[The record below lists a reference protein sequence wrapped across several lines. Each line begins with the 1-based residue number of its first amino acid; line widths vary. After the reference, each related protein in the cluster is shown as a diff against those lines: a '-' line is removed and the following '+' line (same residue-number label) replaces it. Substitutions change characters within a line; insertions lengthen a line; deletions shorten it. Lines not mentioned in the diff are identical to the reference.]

1 MSCHGLHFIAA
12 GRRLGQDGAMFRR
25 NLLRD
30 RAAHQEE
37 KVGSVEL
44 FFDLVFVFAVTQLSH
59 ALIAHPDPKGFL
71 QAGILFIAVWW
82 VWVETVWVTNWLDVR
97 NIEVRLLLFALM
109 GVALVM
115 TISLPGAFA
124 DRAAI
129 FVAAYVATRFTRHLF
144 MLAAL
149 ARHNR
154 PNYVGFVRITLWA
167 AIETIFWVAGLLA
180 ETGGARMTL
189 WGGAIAILNIAPM
202 LGYWLPGLGAT
213 DTRVWDI
220 EGHHFSERCG
230 LFIIIALGESILVTG
245 AAFGTAIWNGATI
258 AAFASA
264 FVSTLAMWWLYFDV
278 GAERA
283 AKRLAE
289 DADPGRL
296 ARLAYTYFHI
306 PIVAGIIVTAA
317 SDEMALAHP
326 LGHAGTAEIFCLV
339 GGPALYLF
347 GNLIFKR
354 TNARHFPLSHLVGL
368 GLLTVILPFA
378 RELSPLHLSLA
389 ATGALVI
396 VAIWEMRSL
405 KDTRAT
411 LRDEPPGTAVPTESL

>member
-1 MSCHGLHFIAA
+1 
-12 GRRLGQDGAMFRR
+12 MFRR

-30 RAAHQEE
+30 RAAHHEE
-37 KVGSVEL
+37 RVGSVEL

-59 ALIAHPDPKGFL
+59 IIILHPDLNGFL
-71 QAGILFIAVWW
+71 QAGLLFVAVWW
-82 VWVETVWVTNWLDVR
+82 VWVETAWVTNWLDVR
-97 NIEVRLLLFALM
+97 NIEVRLLLFFLM

-115 TISLPGAFA
+115 TISLPDALGA
-124 DRAAI
+124 RAAI
-129 FVAAYVATRFTRHLF
+129 FVATYLIFRVGRHLF

-154 PNYVGFVRITLWA
+154 DNFIGFIRITLWT
-167 AIETIFWVAGLLA
+167 AIEAIFWIAGLCV
-180 ETGGARMTL
+180 EDTVTRMAI
-189 WGGAIAILNIAPM
+189 WGIALAILNVAPM
-202 LGYWLPGLGAT
+202 TSYWLPILGAT
-213 DTRVWDI
+213 DTRIWNI

-245 AAFGTAIWNGATI
+245 GAFGQTAWSGAAI

-264 FVSTLAMWWLYFDV
+264 FLSALAMWWLYFDV

-283 AKRLAE
+283 ARRLTS
-289 DADPGRL
+289 DDDPGRM
-296 ARLAYTYFHI
+296 ARVAYTYFHI
-306 PIVAGIIVTAA
+306 PIVAGIIITAA

-326 LGHAGTAEIFCLV
+326 LGHAGTAEVICLI

-368 GLLTVILPFA
+368 GLLALVLPFA
-378 RELSPLHLSLA
+378 WHLSPLILSAA
-389 ATGALVI
+389 ATGALVV
-396 VAIWEMRSL
+396 VAVWEMRSL
-405 KDTRAT
+405 RDTRAT
-411 LRDEPPGTAVPTESL
+411 LRE

>member
-1 MSCHGLHFIAA
+1 
-12 GRRLGQDGAMFRR
+12 MFRR

-30 RAAHQEE
+30 RAAHHEE
-37 KVGSVEL
+37 KVGPVEL

-59 ALIAHPDPKGFL
+59 AIIRHPDPNGFL
-71 QAGILFIAVWW
+71 QAGILFVAIWW
-82 VWVETVWVTNWLDVR
+82 VWVETAWVTNWLDVR
-97 NIEVRLLLFALM
+97 RMEVRLLLFFLM

-115 TISLPGAFA
+115 TISLPDAFGG
-124 DRAAI
+124 RGAI
-129 FVAAYVATRFTRHLF
+129 FVAAYLVTRFTRHLF
-144 MLAAL
+144 MLCAL

-154 PNYVGFVRITLWA
+154 ANFVGFVRITLWA
-167 AIETIFWVAGLLA
+167 AIETLFWIAGLLA
-180 ETGGARMTL
+180 ETAAVRMTF
-189 WGGAIAILNIAPM
+189 WGAAIAILNLAPM
-202 LGYWLPGLGAT
+202 FSYWLPGLGAT

-245 AAFGTAIWNGATI
+245 AAFGESDWSGPAI

-264 FVSTLAMWWLYFDV
+264 FLGTVAMWWLYFDV

-283 AKRLAE
+283 ARRLAE
-289 DADPGRL
+289 DADPGRM

-317 SDEMALAHP
+317 SDEMALIHP
-326 LGHAGTAEIFCLV
+326 LGHAGTAEILCLL

-354 TNARHFPLSHLVGL
+354 TNASHFPLSHMVGL
-368 GLLTVILPFA
+368 GVLAAILPFA
-378 RELSPLHLSLA
+378 WRLSPLLLSVA
-389 ATGALVI
+389 ASATLILV
-396 VAIWEMRSL
+396 AFWEMRSL
-405 KDTRAT
+405 RDTRAT
-411 LRDEPPGTAVPTESL
+411 LRE